1 MSKKIEWKVAA
12 LAAMVLASNVAVAGI
27 SQQSLQASKDSF
39 GSLSQAAEVL
49 ASGSVKFSKAGYD
62 LSKDAVIGTIAL
74 GGASIK
80 STSEKSESAAK
91 KVSEA
96 TKASV
101 KSTSNAASAAG
112 EFVVEKVESAA
123 SASGRSIKVTLK
135 SIYDNT
141 LIVGTWS
148 YNSTSTVGK
157 AMLESAAA
165 LFIVGKTVVIATS
178 QSGVVLV
185 TDSANGVAQVL
196 DGQIKNGSSTIIAS
210 FSNAS
215 KAFGSTMVQGLEKK
229 K

>member
-1 MSKKIEWKVAA
+1 MKKQFAVMAA
-12 LAAMVLASNVAVAGI
+12 LALASNVAMAGI
-27 SQQSLQASKDSF
+27 SQQSHQASKDSF

-49 ASGSVKFSKAGYD
+49 ASGSVQFSKAGYG
-62 LSKDAVIGTIAL
+62 LTKDAVIGTIAL
-74 GGASIK
+74 GGTSVK
-80 STSEKSESAAK
+80 STSEKSQSAAA

-96 TKASV
+96 GKASIN
-101 KSTSNAASAAG
+101 STSNAASAAG

-123 SASGRSIKVTLK
+123 SASGRSIKVALK
-135 SIYDNT
+135 SVYDGT
-141 LIVGTWS
+141 MLVGTWS

-165 LFIVGKTVVIATS
+165 LFVVGKTVVIATS

-185 TDSANGVAQVL
+185 TDSANGTAQVL

-215 KAFGSTMVQGLEKK
+215 KAFGSSMVQGLEKK